1 MSLIKEGA
9 GNPANDG
16 NDFYSLEA
24 IYDFSVTSAT
34 ANAVIE
40 MLQIPANTFV
50 SGVVVEVMTVD
61 SGNTFDVGDGDD
73 IDGYHD
79 AIDATSAVVTMSTL
93 LLTEGAPNTVTGY
106 RAGKTYLA
114 ADSIDVKVLGQT
126 FAAAKVRVKAFCQRL
141 G

>member
-1 MSLIKEGA
+1 MSLIKTGA

-16 NDFYSLEA
+16 NDFYTLEA
-24 IYDFSVTSAT
+24 IYDFSQTSAA

-50 SGVVVEVMTVD
+50 SGVVVEVMTAD
-61 SGNTFDVGDGDD
+61 TGNTFDIGDGSD

-79 AIDATSAVVTMSTL
+79 GIDATAAVVTMSTL
-93 LLTEGAPNTVTGY
+93 LLTEATPNTVLGY
-106 RAGKTYLA
+106 RAGKAYLA
-114 ADSIDVKVLGQT
+114 ADSIDIKVLGQT
-126 FAAAKVRVKAFCQRL
+126 FAAMKVRVKAMCQRI